1 MKPRFVV
8 LIATALLGFGSASWA
23 AADDVAVIVHKSNPV
38 EGLTMVQL
46 RKIVLGQETKWPNER
61 KIAVLM
67 TTPGQPERDTTLR
80 IVCGMSETSFRS
92 HFMHASFK
100 EGVANLGG
108 PKWSPPSVA
117 EPPTAVGS
125 GVQVRQSVA
134 GTANAVG
141 FIKASQLDGS
151 VKVITI
157 DGSSPGQ
164 PAYKLKLK

>member
-1 MKPRFVV
+1 MTRISVV
-8 LIATALLGFGSASWA
+8 LIAAALLGFGATSEA

-38 EGLTMVQL
+38 ESLTMVQL
-46 RKIVLGQETKWPNER
+46 RKLVLGQETKWPNGQ

-67 TTPGQPERDTTLR
+67 TTPGQPERDSTLK
-80 IVCGMSETSFRS
+80 IVCSMKETDFTL
-92 HFMHASFK
+92 HFMHASFSG
-100 EGVANLGG
+100 ETAES
-108 PKWSPPSVA
+108 PKS
-117 EPPTAVGS
+117 VGS

-157 DGSSPGQ
+157 DGSRPGEA
-164 PAYKLKLK
+164 AYKLKLK